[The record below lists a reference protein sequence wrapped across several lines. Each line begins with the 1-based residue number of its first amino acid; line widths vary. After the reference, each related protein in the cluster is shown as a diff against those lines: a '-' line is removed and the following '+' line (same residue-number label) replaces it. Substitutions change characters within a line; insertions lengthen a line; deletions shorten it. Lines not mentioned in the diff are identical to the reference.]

1 MSFKSQEP
9 VSLGATQSENAQ
21 GSGRRS
27 VLKAAAA
34 AAVLSAGAPFSF
46 AQTPPKAVR
55 IGWAISKTGPNAGG
69 VSASISGNYR
79 LWVKEVN
86 DAGGIML
93 KAFNKRVPIE
103 VVEYD
108 DRSSTEE
115 AVRYTERLMSQDK
128 VDFVLAPWGTGNNL
142 AAAPT
147 YEKHGYPLL
156 AVAALPADA
165 SALVKRWKHAFFYEG
180 DAIPYAETLLDVLAA
195 KRKEG
200 VIGETIAMV
209 NIADSFGVEAAKA
222 ARAAIKK
229 HGFKLVY
236 DNTYPIG
243 VQDMTPILNEIKSRN
258 ADSLIAFSYPPDTF
272 LLTEQAKV
280 QGLNPKAM
288 YLGIGTALPA
298 YGQKFGAD
306 LEGIM
311 GLGGVDY
318 SSPVI
323 LDYFKRHKDLVG
335 YEPDRFTAP
344 LVWVSLQMLQQS
356 IERVGKVDRAAV
368 TQELRTGTFNT
379 IFGSVKLQN
388 QILRDLFYVGQWQ
401 NGAYYGVAPTAK
413 PGAKPVLMPKP
424 AWKKA

>member
-1 MSFKSQEP
+1 MSSKIQEP
-9 VSLGATQSENAQ
+9 TSQTVIPGTSALGTH
-21 GSGRRS
+21 RRA

-34 AAVLSAGAPFSF
+34 AAMLSAGAPLAF
-46 AQTPPKAVR
+46 AQSAPNALR

-115 AVRYTERLMSQDK
+115 AVRYTERLISQDK

-165 SALVKRWKHAFFYEG
+165 TALVKRWKHAFFYEG
-180 DAIPYAETLLDVLAA
+180 DAIPYAEALLDVLAA

-200 VIGETIAMV
+200 LIGDTVAMV

-222 ARAAIKK
+222 ARVAIKK

-243 VQDMTPILNEIKSRN
+243 VQDVTPIINEIKSKN
-258 ADSLIAFSYPPDTF
+258 ADSFIAFSYPPDTF

-298 YGQKFGAD
+298 YAQKFGAD
-306 LEGIM
+306 LEGVM

-318 SSPVI
+318 GSPVI
-323 LDYFKRHKDLVG
+323 QSYFKRHKDLMG

-368 TQELRTGTFNT
+368 TQELRNGSFET
-379 IFGSVKLQN
+379 IFGTVKLQN

-401 NGAYYGVAPTAK
+401 NGEYYGVAPTSK
-413 PGAKPVLMPKP
+413 KGAKPIVMPKP
-424 AWKKA
+424 VWKKS